1 MTDGLSRRSVPHTL
15 HGIVEFTSTARV
27 LVWASML
34 LDIAANCRYFR
45 LPVWKLSRFESGLLG
60 MLTYGLSRLSEPHT
74 LHQHGPAN
82 QQRWVFGNRILL
94 CKRRRFQRLLLKY
107 RNRVWYVLR
116 HYSR

>member
-45 LPVWKLSRFESGLLG
+45 LPVWKLSRFESGLFGDVDIWAVKTHSHTPCTEIVQRSHKNGILVRSV
-60 MLTYGLSRLSEPHT
+60 LLPESRS
-74 LHQHGPAN
+74 
-82 QQRWVFGNRILL
+82 
-94 CKRRRFQRLLLKY
+94 
-107 RNRVWYVLR
+107 
-116 HYSR
+116 

>member
-60 MLTYGLSRLSEPHT
+60 MLTYGLSRLTATHLAPKWSSEPTKMGFWYAAFCFPRVGVEMT
-74 LHQHGPAN
+74 LE
-82 QQRWVFGNRILL
+82 I
-94 CKRRRFQRLLLKY
+94 
-107 RNRVWYVLR
+107 
-116 HYSR
+116 